1 MKKNFRITLFPF
13 IMVLFLS
20 ACDSI
25 PPVPAAGAA
34 PTLLPSQSLVPSAT
48 PRPTPGE
55 EDLAITAQQIVF
67 ALQARDLSA
76 LATYIHPEKGVRLS
90 PYTYVRAEDLF
101 FQRDQIGGLFSDNT
115 VYDWGVS
122 DGSGEPI
129 RLTFADYFERFV
141 YPYDY
146 AAGAQLSYD
155 QPIGRGNT
163 INNLAEFYP
172 GARVVEFYQPGT
184 EQYAGMDWS
193 SLRLVFERAPDG
205 WKLIAI
211 VNDMWTI

>member
-1 MKKNFRITLFPF
+1 MRKPLLIIIFAPL
-13 IMVLFLS
+13 LLLS
-20 ACDSI
+20 ACRAFT
-25 PPVPAAGAA
+25 PTPVPTDLPAAVPATATLTPTAA
-34 PTLLPSQSLVPSAT
+34 PQ
-48 PRPTPGE
+48 PTPGE
-55 EDLAITAQQIVF
+55 ADLALAAQQIVF
-67 ALQARDLSA
+67 ALQARDLNS
-76 LATYIHPEKGVRLS
+76 LAAFAHPQKGVRFS
-90 PYTYVRAEDLF
+90 PYTYVRAEDLV
-101 FQRDQIGGLFSDNT
+101 FQRDQISGLFSDNT
-115 VYDWGVS
+115 VHEWGNY

-129 RLTFADYFERFV
+129 QLAFADYFESFI

-184 EQYAGMDWS
+184 QEYSGMDWS

-205 WKLIAI
+205 WTLIAI
-211 VNDMWTI
+211 VNDRWTI